1 MASNNISSL
10 NALTSLRFVFAFFVF
25 LSHLTLVQFQEG
37 KGLNFPVIF
46 SEGFIGV
53 SFFFILSG
61 FILTHVYR
69 EQFSN
74 SAETKSILSFL
85 TKRFA
90 RIYPLYLLTMVLSI
104 PLYVINIVDDP
115 LIYAGIFGF
124 DMAMLQSLIPIRE
137 VYFSFNSPGW
147 SISTEFF
154 FYLIFPF
161 FLPLVLKVN
170 VRSALLIIAFVLLA
184 YFSLIAILPSNV
196 HHSQFYISPI
206 FRVLD
211 FLLGIILYLL
221 RSYILP
227 FDRRDKLIN
236 IMQPL
241 SILMLAIFIIFHSQ
255 VDYVYRYASY
265 YWLPMSFVILCFSF
279 DSGVLGRMLAG
290 RVFVYFGE
298 ISFGFYLFH
307 WLVIKY
313 LNLVSYSNSL
323 SVNVALIFSITCLL
337 SIVSYELYEKR
348 CRRMIN
354 EISAQKK

>member
-1 MASNNISSL
+1 
-10 NALTSLRFVFAFFVF
+10 
-25 LSHLTLVQFQEG
+25 
-37 KGLNFPVIF
+37 
-46 SEGFIGV
+46 
-53 SFFFILSG
+53 
-61 FILTHVYR
+61 
-69 EQFSN
+69 
-74 SAETKSILSFL
+74 
-85 TKRFA
+85 
-90 RIYPLYLLTMVLSI
+90 MVLSI
-104 PLYVINIVDDP
+104 PLYATNIVDDP
-115 LIYAGIFGF
+115 LRYAGIFGF
-124 DMAMLQSLIPIRE
+124 DMAMLQSIIPIKG

-154 FYLIFPF
+154 FYFIFPF

-170 VRSALLIIAFVLLA
+170 LRNALLVIAFVLLA
-184 YFSLIAILPSNV
+184 YFSLVAIFPSNL

-211 FLLGIILYLL
+211 FFIGIILYLL

-227 FDRRDKLIN
+227 FDRRDKLIQ

-241 SILMLAIFIIFHSQ
+241 SILMLALFIIFHSQ

-265 YWLPMSFVILCFSF
+265 YWLPMSFVILSFSF

-323 SVNVALIFSITCLL
+323 SVNVALVFSITCLL

-354 EISAQKK
+354 EISAQKKIT